1 MLAKLGLRLPAPML
15 EAARR
20 QGTYPLG
27 LALAQVVRSMV
38 ASGEASEE
46 GPANASK

>member
-1 MLAKLGLRLPAPML
+1 LL

-27 LALAQVVRSMV
+27 LALAQVARGI
-38 ASGEASEE
+38 AESGES
-46 GPANASK
+46 